1 MGVSYP
7 STPNILF
14 VFLKNQES
22 TNHVLD
28 VRNISRP
35 FFACFVC
42 LTKRLTLSLTKRFK
56 KNILFLQF
64 LSSVPLLTLLGVF
77 LCSFDLFLGY
87 FS

>member
-56 KNILFLQF
+56 NIYIISPISL
-64 LSSVPLLTLLGVF
+64 VRA
-77 LCSFDLFLGY
+77 SFDFAG
-87 FS
+87 FFFVQF